1 MSVTKIPLPDSL
13 TTELEA
19 DVYRAVKA
27 VQDATP
33 ENLTTEIEQQ
43 VYRAIVAAGGRR
55 PPPPKPVPG
64 SFNTGSPGVWGGGGG
79 RGGGGGGGAARLA
92 LASSGAVLMR
102 ITT

>member
-43 VYRAIVAAGGRR
+43 VYRAIVAAGGT
-55 PPPPKPVPG
+55 V
-64 SFNTGSPGVWGGGGG
+64 GGLSLIHISEPT
-79 RGGGGGGGAARLA
+79 RL
-92 LASSGAVLMR
+92 
-102 ITT
+102 

>member
-33 ENLTTEIEQQ
+33 ENLTTEIEKQ
-43 VYRAIVAAGGRR
+43 VYNAVLAAGG
-55 PPPPKPVPG
+55 G
-64 SFNTGSPGVWGGGGG
+64 SGGGGYVLPPATTTTL
-79 RGGGGGGGAARLA
+79 GGVKPDG
-92 LASSGAVLMR
+92 
-102 ITT
+102 TTNELLKLG